1 MEKII
6 AAVIKA
12 FPGMLAAWVY
22 PWIAKPLL
30 LPYVGGI
37 PDPRFIGAKL
47 VEAFTAPPASVDPL
61 TVSDPI
67 EAFVGTVVKV
77 LEANGI
83 VLTAQEVGPLMV
95 RLGTRIT
102 ADPDFPAPVVP

>member
-37 PDPRFIGAKL
+37 PDPRFIGEKL
-47 VEAFTAPPASVDPL
+47 VEAFTSPPADVDPL
-61 TVSDPI
+61 TVSDPL
-67 EAFVGTVVKV
+67 EAFVGTVLVV

-102 ADPDFPAPVVP
+102 ADPDFPAGG

>member
-37 PDPRFIGAKL
+37 PDPRFIGEKL
-47 VEAFTAPPASVDPL
+47 VEAFTSPPAAVDPL
-61 TVSDPI
+61 TVSGSTLAGGEVNASTSFSPMNR
-67 EAFVGTVVKV
+67 GS
-77 LEANGI
+77 GI
-83 VLTAQEVGPLMV
+83 PPT
-95 RLGTRIT
+95 
-102 ADPDFPAPVVP
+102 